1 MKHKVLPLIL
11 LFALPFISRGQT
23 FTITASDHKHISL
36 HFELGD
42 YSIDTVV
49 VDGEIMHS
57 IATKGIVV
65 PNEYGLPAL
74 PTFNRFIAIPQG
86 AKAIVDVRISRDEHI
101 MGINISPSEGSWCE
115 NDPEPPFFKDPKVYS
130 LNCFYP

>member
-1 MKHKVLPLIL
+1 MKRILSTLVLLMALPLFSI
-11 LFALPFISRGQT
+11 GQD
-23 FTITASDHKHISL
+23 FTITASDRGHISL

-57 IATKGIVV
+57 IVTKGIVV

-86 AKAIVDVRISRDEHI
+86 AKAIVDVRMSHGHQHFALGRQ
-101 MGINISPSEGSWCE
+101 P
-115 NDPEPPFFKDPKVYS
+115 
-130 LNCFYP
+130 L